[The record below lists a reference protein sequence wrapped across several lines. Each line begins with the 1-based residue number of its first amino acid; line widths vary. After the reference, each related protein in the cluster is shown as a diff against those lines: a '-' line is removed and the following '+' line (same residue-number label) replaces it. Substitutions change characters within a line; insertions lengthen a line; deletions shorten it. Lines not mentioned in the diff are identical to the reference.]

1 MILMHCG
8 LALTKCNY
16 DFLNLH
22 KIIAKETIQMI
33 EVYHVTSKKM
43 EAALEKQKKINKL
56 IQAEQKKHEEKV
68 KKIETRQK
76 GIVVNSVKRYF
87 PDCLLFEQ
95 HELDEI
101 MRVAFNTIEVKQ
113 AIDSIRQNYQKL

>member
-1 MILMHCG
+1 
-8 LALTKCNY
+8 
-16 DFLNLH
+16 
-22 KIIAKETIQMI
+22 MI

-43 EAALEKQKKINKL
+43 EAALEKQEKLNKF
-56 IQAEQKKHEEKV
+56 IQAEQKKQEEKV
-68 KKIETRQK
+68 KKIEARQR
-76 GIVVNSVKRYF
+76 GIVADSVKKYF

-113 AIDSIRQNYQKL
+113 TIDSIRNNYQNL